1 MAEVN
6 VNIRGRDD
14 GLGSQLDAL
23 RQKVQQ
29 LGRDVTDLNRLSEM
43 TPTEQ
48 KVTVERE
55 AKGALRAKQEQVK
68 SEYAEVRQSN
78 LAEFKEQEEKFSRG
92 EISKKEFKKQK
103 ELFEGAQSEATSQEQ
118 KELAEIEKEMN
129 MHLRL
134 IVREMVDKRKLDRE
148 RSQRD
153 KKEFEEGGKGGLY
166 GTLVQE
172 NKDLQKQRLTAQSQ
186 EDLDDINARIAA
198 NKERMREMDGG
209 GARGGKGGEDGT
221 GINYSQL
228 AQSIA
233 SANLAATSIQTGR
246 AAGGLLGGSKG
257 ATATASVIA
266 AAYALLSQSDQVY
279 AAGQGVGS
287 LRGSGYSGSTQMFSL
302 IDQAQGNYGTGMATS
317 MGLNPQD
324 FLKAAEIK
332 GRETGIAGPDILRR
346 TLEDLQFNK
355 AFGADAGIFN
365 SFERFTTQQRE
376 ATDISL
382 DVLNVLTSINE
393 SSLKEGDLA
402 TLTEKLQTQQTLMS
416 IQRTKRDIVDVDSSL
431 RMLAAFESIGLS
443 QKGEKSGDFLAQ
455 TIQGLGEGGGDNL
468 MLMKYEAAK
477 RAHPDLA
484 YNPAELRRFVRFNSD
499 DPKYIEQFMKMSG
512 DWTQGNQ
519 MARDDLLYSFFNPQ
533 SEYDMELYERA
544 MTSGD
549 FSGYMT
555 GKKPIQKGRKGTLSK
570 EFAASEASTMNSA
583 MSEMLSG
590 FQSII
595 GTISTSLENW
605 LTNNTVKV
613 NVTNSY
619 GNLPVSPTTK
629 GVRKNGSK

>member
-68 SEYAEVRQSN
+68 SEYAEVRQTN

-103 ELFEGAQSEATSQEQ
+103 ELFEGAQADATSQEQ

-129 MHLRL
+129 THLRL

-148 RSQRD
+148 RAQRD
-153 KKEFEEGGKGGLY
+153 KKEFDGEGSNKGIY
-166 GTLVQE
+166 GSLVEE
-172 NKDLQKQRLTAQSQ
+172 NKELHKQRLHAQSQ
-186 EDLDDINARIAA
+186 DEINDINARISA
-198 NKERMREMDGG
+198 NKERMREMDGSK
-209 GARGGKGGEDGT
+209 AKDKDE
-221 GINYSQL
+221 INYSQL

-477 RAHPDLA
+477 RAHPELA

-570 EFAASEASTMNSA
+570 EFAASEANTMNSA
-583 MSEMLSG
+583 MSELTSK

-595 GTISTSLENW
+595 GAISTNLENW

-629 GVRKNGSK
+629 GVRKSGSR

>member
-29 LGRDVTDLNRLSEM
+29 LGRDVSDLNRLSEM

-48 KVTVERE
+48 KMTVERE
-55 AKGALRAKQEQVK
+55 AKGVLRSKQEQIK

-78 LAEFKEQEEKFSRG
+78 LDEFKQYEEKYARG
-92 EISKKEFKKQK
+92 EIGKKEFKKQK
-103 ELFEGAQSEATSQEQ
+103 ELFEGAQSEATAQEQ
-118 KELAEIEKEMN
+118 KELVEVEKELN
-129 MHLRL
+129 QHLRL
-134 IVREMVDKRKLDRE
+134 IVREMVDKRKIDRE
-148 RSQRD
+148 RAQRD
-153 KKEFEEGGKGGLY
+153 RKEFDEGGGTNGIY
-166 GTLVQE
+166 GSLVQE
-172 NKDLQKQRLTAQSQ
+172 NKDLQKQRLNAQSQ
-186 EDLDDINARIAA
+186 DELDDINARIAA
-198 NKERMREMDGG
+198 NKERMREMEGG
-209 GARGGKGGEDGT
+209 GDSRASSADAS

-246 AAGGLLGGSKG
+246 AAGGLLGGTKG
-257 ATATASVIA
+257 ATATASIIA
-266 AAYALLSQSDQVY
+266 AAYALLSQSDQVF
-279 AAGQGVGS
+279 AAGAGVGA
-287 LRGSGYSGSTQMFSL
+287 LRGSGYVGSTQSFGL
-302 IDQAQGNYGTGMATS
+302 IDQSQGEYGLGMATS
-317 MGLNPQD
+317 VGLSPQD
-324 FLKAAEIK
+324 FLKAAETK

-355 AFGADAGIFN
+355 AFGADAGVFN

-382 DVLNVLTSINE
+382 DVLNVLTSIKE

-443 QKGEKSGDFLAQ
+443 QKGEKAGDFLSQ
-455 TIQGLGEGGGDNL
+455 TVQGLGEGGGDNM

-477 RAHPDLA
+477 RAHPELA
-484 YNPAELRRFVRFNSD
+484 YDPAALRRFVKFNSD
-499 DPKYIEQFMKMSG
+499 DPEYINAFMKMSG
-512 DWTQGNQ
+512 QWTAGNK
-519 MARDDLLYSFFNPQ
+519 MAKDDLLYSFFNPQ
-533 SEYDMELYERA
+533 SEYDMTLYERA
-544 MTSGD
+544 MQGGD

-555 GKKPIQKGRKGTLSK
+555 GSKAIQKGRKGTLSK
-570 EFAASEASTMNSA
+570 EFAAQESDVMTGA
-583 MSEMLSG
+583 MSDMMAG
-590 FQSII
+590 FQSLV
-595 GTISTSLENW
+595 GTLSTNLELW
-605 LTNNTVKV
+605 LTNNSVNV

-629 GVRKNGSK
+629 GVRKSGN

>member
-29 LGRDVTDLNRLSEM
+29 LGRDVSDLNRLSEM

-68 SEYAEVRQSN
+68 AEHAEMRQTN
-78 LAEFKEQEEKFSRG
+78 LAEFKEYEDKYARG
-92 EISKKEFKKQK
+92 EISKKDFKKQK
-103 ELFEGAQSEATSQEQ
+103 ELFEGAQAESHSTEQ
-118 KELAEIEKEMN
+118 TELAAIEKEMN

-148 RSQRD
+148 RAQRD
-153 KKEFEEGGKGGLY
+153 RKEFDDGKGGVY

-172 NKDLQKQRLTAQSQ
+172 NKDLQKQKLQAQSQ
-186 EDLDDINARIAA
+186 EELNDINERIAA
-198 NKERMREMDGG
+198 NKERMREMEGG
-209 GARGGKGGEDGT
+209 GSGSGKSRDGSE
-221 GINYSQL
+221 INYSQL

-233 SANLAATSIQTGR
+233 SANLAATSIQAGR
-246 AAGGLLGGSKG
+246 AAGGLLGGAKG

-266 AAYALLSQSDQVY
+266 AAYALLSQSDQLY
-279 AAGQGVGS
+279 TAGQSIGA
-287 LRGSGYSGSTQMFSL
+287 LRGSGYVGSTQSFGL
-302 IDQAQGNYGTGMATS
+302 IDASQGQYGTGMATS
-317 MGLNPQD
+317 VGLKPQD
-324 FLKAAEIK
+324 FLQAAAVK

-346 TLEDLQFNK
+346 TLEDLQFSK
-355 AFGADAGIFN
+355 AFGAEAGIFN

-443 QKGEKSGDFLAQ
+443 QKGDKAGDFLSQ

-477 RAHPDLA
+477 RAHPELA
-484 YNPAELRRFVRFNSD
+484 YNPAELRRFVKFNSD

-512 DWTQGNQ
+512 EWTQGNQ

-555 GKKPIQKGRKGTLSK
+555 GRKAIDKSRKGTLSK
-570 EFAASEASTMNSA
+570 EFAASESSTMTGA
-583 MSEMLSG
+583 MSDLMAG
-590 FQSII
+590 FQSLI
-595 GTISTSLENW
+595 GSVSTTIENW
-605 LTNNTVKV
+605 LTNNAVNV
-613 NVTNSY
+613 NVTNTY